1 MKNIVLFHSKPGLGK
16 STLAKSV
23 AEQLNQAGTP
33 AAVFSIGE
41 RLRAISAG
49 QLPSKYARELAA
61 NKDVLFAHAHVD
73 DPRIIHG
80 VVAEY
85 LQQTDLATI
94 LIDGY
99 PRYEVMLQ
107 GYEAML
113 QANGCETKL
122 VVIIDGSDTLARERM
137 KKRGRVMSGFVED
150 PAWRLKDYA
159 ITMTPVLSWLG
170 SHYPTLHVDAT
181 LPLEQKT
188 AEVIDQLRIT

>member
-1 MKNIVLFHSKPGLGK
+1 MKKIVLFHSKPGLGK

-23 AEQLNQAGTP
+23 AEQLNQAGTS

-41 RLRAISAG
+41 RLRAISSG
-49 QLPSKYARELAA
+49 QLPSKYSGELAA

-73 DPRIIHG
+73 DPRVIHG

-85 LQQTDLATI
+85 LQQTDSEMI

-137 KKRGRVMSGFVED
+137 EKRGRVMSGFVED

-159 ITMTPVLSWLG
+159 ITMTPVLNWLSG
-170 SHYPTLHVDAT
+170 HYPTLHVDAT
-181 LPLEQKT
+181 LLLEQKT